1 MLVPPLHDWQMTPRA
16 AIALQQQLADRV
28 REIPLP
34 AVRLVAGVDVSFSRG
49 DTRGYAGVVVMR
61 LPGLHI
67 VEQHCQDA
75 PLTFPYVPG
84 LLSFRELPLVLQVLR
99 RVKQPPDAII
109 CDGQGRAHPRR
120 FGLACHLGVWLDI
133 PTIGC
138 AKSIL
143 CGTHAPVAAAAGST
157 VQLVDKGE
165 VIGCVLRTRAR
176 VKPVYVSV
184 GQRVTLPDAVRL
196 VLSCC
201 ARYRLPEP
209 IRAAHALVNAA
220 RRDNASASAS
230 R

>member
-1 MLVPPLHDWQMTPRA
+1 MLVPPLHDWQMAPRA
-16 AIALQQQLADRV
+16 AIALQQQLADQV

-61 LPGLHI
+61 LPDLQI

-75 PLTFPYVPG
+75 PLTFPYIPG

-99 RVKQPPDAII
+99 RVKQLPDAII

-143 CGTHAPVAAAAGST
+143 CGAHAPVAATAGST
-157 VQLVDKGE
+157 VQLVDQEE
-165 VIGCVLRTRAR
+165 VIGCVLRTRTR

-196 VLSCC
+196 ALSCC
-201 ARYRLPEP
+201 TRYRLPEP
-209 IRAAHALVNAA
+209 IRAAHALVNTT
-220 RRDNASASAS
+220 RRDSASESAS